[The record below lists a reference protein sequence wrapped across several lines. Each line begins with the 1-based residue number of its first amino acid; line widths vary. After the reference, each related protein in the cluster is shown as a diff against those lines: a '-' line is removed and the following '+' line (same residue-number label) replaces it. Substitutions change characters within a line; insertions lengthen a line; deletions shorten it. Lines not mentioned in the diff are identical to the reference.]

1 MAQVKAKELTGLTV
15 GELDEKYEGL
25 KKELF
30 NMRLQAKL
38 QKLTDVSKIRKTKL
52 LIAKILTVR
61 KQTENKQNG

>member
-30 NMRLQAKL
+30 HLRLQTKL
-38 QKLTDVSKIRKTKL
+38 QKLTDVSKICKTRR
-52 LIAKILTVR
+52 LIAKILTVK
-61 KQTENKQNG
+61 KQIQGKQNG